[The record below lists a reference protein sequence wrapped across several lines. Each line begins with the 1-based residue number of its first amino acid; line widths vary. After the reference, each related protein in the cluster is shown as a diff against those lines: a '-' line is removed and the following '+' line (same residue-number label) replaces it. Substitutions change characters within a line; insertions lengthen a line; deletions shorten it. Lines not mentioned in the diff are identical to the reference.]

1 MDRPAKPSG
10 SARILRIAIVDDEAG
25 IRGCLQRVL
34 TKSVEFQVVAV
45 CEDAESA
52 LRILPTARP
61 DVVLLDI
68 EFPGMS
74 GIQCLQFLKAVLPQT
89 AVLMLTGHGDDD
101 NLFRSIQ
108 AGADGYIVKPST
120 GPAILQAVREV
131 AAGRGF
137 VSPDM
142 ARRIFEYFRHPKDRE
157 KVVEAQPAI
166 PPELKTLSAR
176 EAQIL
181 QKLAEGLSVKE
192 VSSELRISWDTVRTH
207 LAAIYDKLH
216 VHSRTEAVLTYL
228 GRPRSSM

>member
-1 MDRPAKPSG
+1 MDHPAKPSG

-25 IRGCLQRVL
+25 IRGCLEKTL
-34 TKSVEFQVVAV
+34 SKGGEFQVVAV

-52 LRILPTARP
+52 LRVLPTARP

-74 GIQCLQFLKAVLPQT
+74 GIQCLQFLKAVLPQA

-108 AGADGYIVKPST
+108 ACADGYIVKPST

-131 AAGRGF
+131 AAGGGF

-142 ARRIFEYFRHPKDRE
+142 ARRIFEYFRHPKNRE
-157 KVVEAQPAI
+157 KAEAQPAI
-166 PPELKTLSAR
+166 PTELQSLSAR

-192 VSSELRISWDTVRTH
+192 VSSELGISWDTVRTH
-207 LAAIYDKLH
+207 LAAIYQKLH
-216 VHSRTEAVLTYL
+216 VHSRTEAVLKYF
-228 GRPRSSM
+228 GHPRSSI